1 MQLKEGAVP
10 VVTEAFWYDLVDG
23 GYIDPRHL
31 LDNDNDIKKV
41 FEAIETLEEFQEIAT
56 EEV

>member
-23 GYIDPRHL
+23 GYIDPRDL
-31 LDNDNDIKKV
+31 LDNENDIKRV
-41 FEAIETLEEFQEIAT
+41 FEAIEVLEEFQEIAA
-56 EEV
+56 EEM